1 MVNLSVLV
9 LSPGD
14 FSTLLIFEAGDS
26 VVKQRRRENADEVQK
41 NLKPISQGTIF
52 KTNQGYY
59 NIMVLPFILHLGFLT
74 FTAFFVMHVQV
85 RPLFT
90 LSLYLGFLAF
100 TSIYQLFLYI
110 II

>member
-9 LSPGD
+9 LSPGN
-14 FSTLLIFEAGDS
+14 FSTLLIFEAGAS
-26 VVKQRRRENADEVQK
+26 VVKQRRKENDDDVQK
-41 NLKPISQGTIF
+41 NLKPISQGIVF

-59 NIMVLPFILHLGFLT
+59 NVMVLPFILHLGFLT

-90 LSLYLGFLAF
+90 LHCHRTWDFWHSLQCSNCF
-100 TSIYQLFLYI
+100 
-110 II
+110 